1 MPERSRPRC
10 VRPLASRPVRRRH
23 RPGTS
28 RALPRPS
35 AFRAALLAVALLL
48 VQGPAG
54 PGTAAAQAIVEI
66 GGEGRNCNE
75 DPECFNRIHPA
86 IPMVVRA
93 APGATLVFHARNA
106 GDLSLDPEAGPDPRG
121 PDARSGTVHPIT
133 GPVHIEGARRG
144 DVLKVRL
151 LDIAPG
157 PFAETSISSIGF
169 VSDEVEGPFRV
180 LWRLDRDYAES
191 DDLPGV
197 RIPNASFPGI
207 LTTLPGPDEH
217 AAMMAREAALAEAGG
232 VGWEARPFMATPE
245 AVCGEGGSHADACLR
260 TIPPREHGGNMDIR
274 YLKAGATVYLPCFV
288 DGCGLGIGDLHFA
301 QGDGEV
307 SGTALE
313 MDATVT
319 LTTEIVRNG
328 PDLSRGPH
336 YEGPATLLDIP
347 SRRFWATTGF
357 PLKEAGEVPPD
368 MEYLESPTVAGLEN
382 LSKDVSLAS
391 RNALLAMIDHIS
403 ETYGYTRQQAYI
415 LASVAV
421 DLRIGQ
427 LVDAPNVGVTA
438 ILPLD
443 IFVDPPRRPAEDPPR

>member
-1 MPERSRPRC
+1 MLS
-10 VRPLASRPVRRRH
+10 S
-23 RPGTS
+23 S
-28 RALPRPS
+28 RAVRSGVLS
-35 AFRAALLAVALLL
+35 AALLLAL
-48 VQGPAG
+48 PALARG
-54 PGTAAAQAIVEI
+54 QAPAPTVVEI

-75 DPECFNRIHPA
+75 DPECFNRLHPA
-86 IPMVVRA
+86 IPMPVRA

-106 GDLSLDPEAGPDPRG
+106 GDMALDPEAGPDPRG
-121 PDARSGTVHPIT
+121 PDARGGTVHPVT

-169 VSDEVEGPFRV
+169 VSDVVEGPLRV
-180 LWRLDRDYAES
+180 LWRLNRDFAES

-217 AAMMAREAALAEAGG
+217 AAMMAREAARMAAGG
-232 VGWEARPFMATPE
+232 VGWEAQPYLATPAE
-245 AVCGEGGSHADACLR
+245 VCGEGGTHADACLR

-274 YLKAGATVYLPCFV
+274 YLKPGATVYLPCYV
-288 DGCGLGIGDLHFA
+288 DGCGLGVGDLHYA

-319 LTTEIVRNG
+319 LTTEIVRDG

-368 MEYLESPTVAGLEN
+368 MAYLESATVAELEN
-382 LSKDVSLAS
+382 LSKDVSLAA
-391 RNALLAMIDHIS
+391 RNALLAMIDHIAG
-403 ETYGYTRQQAYI
+403 TYGYTRQQAYI
-415 LASVAV
+415 IASVAV

-438 ILPLD
+438 ILPVD
-443 IFVDPPRRPAEDPPR
+443 IFVDPPRSP